1 MTQCAA
7 DIRVSY
13 LVHVRTYCVPIAN
26 LNQNKRTRLLCLG
39 HTKIIIFIFLNA
51 AIFLSAGAEN
61 PIYLHFKPLLLWLSI
76 KLGRGQGDAGTFG
89 REGRGDVWDGDAGD
103 VNDYCKSRR

>member
-1 MTQCAA
+1 MTQPAA
-7 DIRVSY
+7 DLRVAY

-61 PIYLHFKPLLLWLSI
+61 PIYLHFKPLLPWLSI
-76 KLGRGQGDAGTFG
+76 KLGRGQGGGELG
-89 REGRGDVWDGDAGD
+89 RECEDLELGDA
-103 VNDYCKSRR
+103 RRGTWGH